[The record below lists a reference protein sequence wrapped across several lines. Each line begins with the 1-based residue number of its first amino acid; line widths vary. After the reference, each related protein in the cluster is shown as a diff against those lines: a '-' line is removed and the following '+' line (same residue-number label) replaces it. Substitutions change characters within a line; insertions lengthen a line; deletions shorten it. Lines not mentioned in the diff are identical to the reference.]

1 MYKLHTCTPGR
12 LSDSVFIIFMCFLNP
27 IANEKMI
34 QNVFMVLVVLLVV
47 SCFILK
53 VTLMF
58 SSSFLPSLLVAS
70 PFFCATSVLVVV
82 CHRVCFTGSCSSV
95 FECLLVYVFYFFFL
109 AFSLSSLL
117 L

>member
-27 IANEKMI
+27 TANEKMI

-53 VTLMF
+53 VY
-58 SSSFLPSLLVAS
+58 PHV
-70 PFFCATSVLVVV
+70 
-82 CHRVCFTGSCSSV
+82 
-95 FECLLVYVFYFFFL
+95 
-109 AFSLSSLL
+109 
-117 L
+117 